1 MKKLKVFWRA
11 TRKYIF
17 IVTVGIL
24 LYELLENFGAVHTAL
39 AKIISV
45 FAPIFAGLMLAFII
59 NIPACAF
66 EGLLRRWGLD
76 SSKKLYKFL
85 CILLS
90 YIIVFGLLILIICV
104 ALPKVIESLQL
115 LASNAQSYYNS
126 AADWVVNFWESL
138 DVSGETAQKIIAYI
152 NSGLEKLGKTIITQL
167 PKLLNYTFDAVGA
180 IADTFLAITFSIY
193 ALACKDKLIAQA
205 RRFIRAS
212 LPEKASESLLN
223 KCAFANSTYRS
234 YYSGQLVSCSI
245 IGILCYIFMRIFN
258 MPFPEMIS
266 LLIAVFALIPIL
278 GPWLSTIPSAF
289 IILMASP
296 DNPLLAV
303 WFIVMILVIQQID
316 NNFVYPRVVG
326 NAVGLSAVWVL
337 FSIIVGGGLFGFV
350 GLLFAV
356 PTTAIIYRFI
366 GDWTNNQA
374 RARGI
379 PIVDTVPRKEYNLRG
394 KRVHD
399 APKHTRCSDKKKKS
413 KNHANV
419 QGEDSEKG
427 KRE

>member
-1 MKKLKVFWRA
+1 MKKLKILWRT

-17 IVTVGIL
+17 IIAVGIL
-24 LYELLENFGAVHTAL
+24 FYALLDNFGAVRTAL
-39 AKIISV
+39 AKILSV
-45 FAPIFAGLMLAFII
+45 FAPIFAGLLLAFII
-59 NIPACAF
+59 NIPASAF
-66 EGLLRRWGLD
+66 EKLLRRCGID
-76 SSKKLYKFL
+76 STKKRYRFL
-85 CILLS
+85 CIFIS
-90 YIIVFGLLILIICV
+90 YLMVFGVLVLIICV
-104 ALPKVIESLQL
+104 ALPKVVESVQL
-115 LASNAQSYYNS
+115 LAENAQNYYNS
-126 AADWVVNFWESL
+126 AADWVMNFWESL
-138 DVSGETAQKIIAYI
+138 DISGETAQKIIANI

-167 PKLLNYTFDAVGA
+167 PKLLNYTFDAVSA
-180 IADTFLAITFSIY
+180 IANAFLSVTFSIY
-193 ALACKDKLIAQA
+193 ALACKDKLLAQS
-205 RRFIRAS
+205 RRFIRAA
-212 LPEKASESLLN
+212 LPEKTSESLLN

-356 PTTAIIYRFI
+356 PTMAIIYRFV
-366 GDWTNNQA
+366 GDWTNEQA

-379 PIVDTVPRKEYNLRG
+379 PIVDTVPRKSYNLRG
-394 KRVHD
+394 KRVQD
-399 APKHTRCSDKKKKS
+399 APKHTRRFGRKKAPKNGSDTRKE
-413 KNHANV
+413 NPE
-419 QGEDSEKG
+419 GEKTE
-427 KRE
+427 